1 MKHNEVEDLQEEN
14 RKMPKP
20 VEKTTIK
27 DLVNDYISVVV
38 IRDRRHNIVETLR
51 PSKAIEKYADNLV
64 NWYYV
69 KPYDLICNCL
79 EVRF

>member
-1 MKHNEVEDLQEEN
+1 
-14 RKMPKP
+14 MPKP

-27 DLVNDYISVVV
+27 DLVNDYIAVVV
-38 IRDRRHNIVETLR
+38 IRDRRHNIVETLTV
-51 PSKAIEKYADNLV
+51 SKAIEKYADNLV
-64 NWYYV
+64 NWYNV